1 MGTRTRWYPPGD
13 SAGAGT
19 MNPARFLEQYFYLGM
34 ALLIAATVMYGFS
47 QTIETNLIHAV
58 PARPLLLYLHAAVFS
73 GWLAFFIC
81 QSLLIRVHNLRLHR
95 TMGWLGVALGSAVF
109 LVGIWTAIVMS
120 RFRIQHFAG
129 RGAVQILGL
138 SFYDIAAFAVPFA
151 LAIVW
156 RKRPEYHR
164 RLMLLATCAL
174 TSAAFGRFPPQ
185 VMPRHWF
192 FIGVDLLVALGVLRD
207 LIVSR
212 RIHRV
217 YLVGLPAFV
226 LCQSVVMV
234 ILVSNSPDWARIA
247 NAILR

>member
-1 MGTRTRWYPPGD
+1 MGIRTRWVTPGD

-34 ALLIAATVMYGFS
+34 ALLITATVMYGFS
-47 QTIETNLIHAV
+47 RTVETNLIHAV

-73 GWLAFFIC
+73 SWLAFFIC

-120 RFRIQHFAG
+120 RFRILHFAG
-129 RGAVQILGL
+129 RGAVPILGL

-226 LCQSVVMV
+226 LCQSVVMF
-234 ILVSNSPDWARIA
+234 ILMSHSPEWARIA